1 MDLEAAQVVLN
12 QKRSL
17 KYKEFDCIECNPFT
31 CLRVRGPLH
40 MSDDSIQKINKTS
53 SIADN
58 QARIQRLEAARHA
71 QMLEARQILT
81 QETMEENTEQ
91 AMFNPLALL
100 KNADTLERRIRRN
113 EQRQD
118 VKNEEGDPEVTEID
132 AITKTAQDFEHRNP
146 ELNKRALL
154 SLKTFIEIDDTP
166 EQILAKVLKSY
177 PDPFLADE
185 ALDFLC
191 DSSDPKTKVGNNLRQ
206 ARILLNNQ
214 FTREV
219 KAGRNMNAEA
229 QEFAKQGLG
238 TAGSLRDLYREI
250 TGSPRDPA
258 TLFDELSNMFNFDKL
273 RTVIKFILHSIGSDL
288 KAKGP
293 SIERG
298 QLQQLFTEARTMQAI
313 LGVYRFFFQRMKM
326 IESQFHREG
335 LTLPSRV
342 TFDNLAKL
350 FVKLIME
357 RYPSPDKVLRFGSM
371 LGISEELL
379 AQIIIYTQFRDAIR
393 GVSPQ
398 LFKSDKHRQ
407 DMLMTLI
414 ETISELDD
422 LLEEEAEEDGKE
434 DEKPPGWNA
443 KDTVE

>member
-1 MDLEAAQVVLN
+1 
-12 QKRSL
+12 
-17 KYKEFDCIECNPFT
+17 
-31 CLRVRGPLH
+31 
-40 MSDDSIQKINKTS
+40 MSDDHIRKVSGPS
-53 SIADN
+53 SISDN
-58 QARIQRLEAARHA
+58 QARIQRLEASRQA
-71 QMLEARQILT
+71 QRLEAMQILT
-81 QETMEENTEQ
+81 KETMDENTEQ

-100 KNADTLERRIRRN
+100 KNADTLEKRIRRSD
-113 EQRQD
+113 QRPDLQSD
-118 VKNEEGDPEVTEID
+118 ESD
-132 AITKTAQDFEHRNP
+132 AQVAPIEAAAKAAEDFEHRNP

-154 SLKTFIEIDDTP
+154 SLKAFIEIDDTP

-191 DSSDPKTKVGNNLRQ
+191 DTSDPKTKVGNNLRQ

-219 KAGRNMNAEA
+219 RAGRNINAEA

-238 TAGSLRDLYREI
+238 TAGNLRDLYRDI

-258 TLFDELSNMFNFDKL
+258 SLFDELSNLFNFDKM
-273 RTVIKFILHSIGSDL
+273 RTVIKFVLHSIGSDL

-293 SIERG
+293 SIEKG
-298 QLQQLFTEARTMQAI
+298 QLQRLFTEARTMQAI
-313 LGVYRFFFQRMKM
+313 LGVYRFFFQRMRL
-326 IESQFHREG
+326 IESQFHKEG

-342 TFDNLAKL
+342 SFDNLAKL

-357 RYPSPDKVLRFGSM
+357 RYPSPDKILRFGSM

-407 DMLMTLI
+407 DLLMTLI

-422 LLEEEAEEDGKE
+422 LLEEEDDEEDEEK
-434 DEKPPGWNA
+434 KPPGWNTE
-443 KDTVE
+443 DTIE